1 MKELKDLKYDLDIQ
15 LFAEGDGGAEGDL
28 TPPTQPT
35 TIPPIDYEKLAE
47 TISRR
52 AASSE
57 VSALKGILKE
67 QGLTG
72 DELNAAVKEY
82 KESKQNKAKEE
93 QERINKIIEENNKFK
108 KEKLMENVL
117 QEAKTLAK
125 ELNVR
130 EDRFDKLMNLC
141 DKTKFTDDKGVI
153 NKEAIKKELE
163 AQLKDVPE
171 FKSTKQIIIT
181 KGKGSDT
188 PPVMT
193 DDEEYRRKK
202 YGKSKYFK
210 G

>member
-1 MKELKDLKYDLDIQ
+1 MEKSKDLKYDLDIQ
-15 LFAEGDGGAEGDL
+15 LFAEGDGGEEGNL

-35 TIPPIDYEKLAE
+35 AIPPIDYEKLAE

-82 KESKQNKAKEE
+82 KESKQSKAKEE

-108 KEKLMENVL
+108 KEKLMENVM

-153 NKEAIKKELE
+153 DKDAIKKELE
-163 AQLKDVPE
+163 TQLKDVPE

-188 PPVMT
+188 PPALT